1 MKKILLEVIHPHCAG
16 IDVGSRFHM
25 VAIGQHK
32 EDVRKFGVFTEDH
45 QHLIEW
51 LRSHGIVSVAMES
64 TGSYWQ
70 PLFDA
75 LQEAGFEAILV
86 NGNHVKNVKGKK
98 TDVLD
103 CTWIQKLHSLGLLS
117 GSFLPQVEL
126 QKLRTYYNHRQY
138 LVNQTT
144 RYVNKMQKA
153 MRLMNIRLEVVLND
167 IMGKSGRSIIEAIL
181 QGKRDP
187 EKLAGLANYRVKRS
201 REEIAKSLEGNW
213 RDDLLYELE
222 DCLSLYD
229 QYCARIEK
237 CDRHFEAKISQLPKH
252 LEPVDSGPS
261 KKKSASKFSPN
272 FNVEKLAHQ
281 YFGVNLCE
289 IGGVSHNT
297 VLCMMTHMGHDIYKF
312 PTSKRFC
319 SWLRVC
325 PNNKISGGKI
335 LSSRTPKGKNKLAIA
350 IRQAANSV
358 GNQRNHPLTPFFR
371 RIAFRKGREA
381 AVTATARKLAVIFYN
396 MITNKKA
403 YTPFDYE
410 NQSEQIRNKQIKAL
424 KRKIYSLNL
433 GQEELKNIIQ
443 TTTLPTN

>member
-1 MKKILLEVIHPHCAG
+1 MKKISLEVIHPYCAG

-25 VAIGQHK
+25 VAIGQRK

-64 TGSYWQ
+64 TGNYWQ
-70 PLFDA
+70 TLFDA

-144 RYVNKMQKA
+144 RYANKMQKA

-167 IMGKSGRSIIEAIL
+167 IMGKSGRAIIEAIL
-181 QGKRDP
+181 QGERDP
-187 EKLAGLANYRVKRS
+187 QTLAGLANYRVKRS
-201 REEIAKSLEGNW
+201 KEEIAKSLVGNW
-213 RDDLLYELE
+213 RNDLLYELE

-229 QYCARIEK
+229 EYCARIEK
-237 CDRHFEAKISQLPKH
+237 CDRYFETQIAKLPKE
-252 LEPVDSGPS
+252 LEIESTTGN
-261 KKKSASKFSPN
+261 KKKTASKFSPD

-297 VLCMMTHMGHDIYKF
+297 VLCMMTHMGNDINKF
-312 PTSKRFC
+312 STSKQFC
-319 SWLRVC
+319 SWLRLC

-335 LSSRTPKGKNKLAIA
+335 LSSRTPKGKNKLALA

-358 GNQRNHPLTPFFR
+358 GNQKNHPMTPFFK

-381 AVTATARKLAVIFYN
+381 AITATARKLAATFYH
-396 MITNKKA
+396 MITKKQSYA
-403 YTPFDYE
+403 PFDYGA
-410 NQSEQIRNKQIKAL
+410 QSEQIRNKQIQAL
-424 KRKIYSLNL
+424 KRKMFSLNL
-433 GQEELKNIIQ
+433 GQDELKQIIR
-443 TTTLPTN
+443 TITLPTN

>member
-1 MKKILLEVIHPHCAG
+1 MEKLSLEVIHPHCAG

-25 VAIGQHK
+25 VAIGQGK

-45 QHLIEW
+45 QHLISW
-51 LRSHGIVSVAMES
+51 LRSNGIVSVAMES

-70 PLFDA
+70 TLFDA

-98 TDVLD
+98 TDVQD

-167 IMGKSGRSIIEAIL
+167 IMSKSGRAIIEAIL
-181 QGKRDP
+181 QGERDP
-187 EKLAGLANYRVKRS
+187 EKLAGLANYRVKKS
-201 REEIAKSLEGNW
+201 KEEIAKSLEGNW

-229 QYCARIEK
+229 QYCARIK
-237 CDRHFEAKISQLPKH
+237 SCDHHFESKIVQLNKDS
-252 LEPVDSGPS
+252 EPITSRPTKRKV
-261 KKKSASKFSPN
+261 ASKFSPD
-272 FNVEKLAHQ
+272 FNVERLAHQ

-297 VLCMMTHMGHDIYKF
+297 VLCMMTHMGHDINKF
-312 PTSKRFC
+312 PTSKHFC
-319 SWLRVC
+319 SWLRLC

-335 LSSRTPKGKNKLAIA
+335 LSSRTPKGKNRLAIA

-358 GNQRNHPLTPFFR
+358 GNHKNHPMASFFK

-381 AVTATARKLAVIFYN
+381 AVTATARKLAVTFYH
-396 MITNKKA
+396 MITKKQDYA
-403 YTPFDYE
+403 PFNYE
-410 NQSEQIRNKQIKAL
+410 NHSEQMRNRQIQAL
-424 KRKIYSLNL
+424 KRKIFSLNL
-433 GQEELKNIIQ
+433 GQEELQRVIQ
-443 TTTLPTN
+443 TSTLPTN